1 MKFLYTLC
9 FVLLT
14 SISFAQ
20 SEKMVCGQ
28 VPMLK
33 TDTEASLI
41 TNFDKRIKESIN
53 WADRSNS
60 KEEIVFKAYV
70 DCNGDVI
77 KFKIENSN
85 LDDAAKKIISE
96 ILENSEWTAAKLDG
110 KFVTT
115 IVFIS
120 VEITGGVV
128 KTVTQ

>member
-1 MKFLYTLC
+1 MKLLYSLC

-20 SEKMVCGQ
+20 TEKIVCGQ

-33 TDTEASLI
+33 TDTEAAPI
-41 TNFDKRIKESIN
+41 TNFDARIKESIN
-53 WADRSNS
+53 WADRSNT

-85 LDDAAKKIISE
+85 LDDAAKKIVSE
-96 ILENSEWTAAKLDG
+96 IVENSQWTAAKLDG

-120 VEITGGVV
+120 TEISDGVV